1 MRPFRVTLVNVRTD
15 IPGPPGGPVRGVLPA
30 FRRDVL
36 GFTLDSFRRYGDVV
50 AYRFGPPGRLALV
63 AVGAYHP
70 DDVHRVLTGTGHGFN
85 RQTVGFEVMTEAFGE
100 GLLTAEAETWRRQRR
115 TLQPLFTPRHVG
127 RYAELMADE
136 AERVLA
142 GPAVADG
149 AVVDLHRLMQRYTLR
164 VVGRALFGE
173 DIDEFV
179 DDLYWLVPQIAG
191 QIRSRV
197 MQAARLPLGW
207 PTPSNLRFRRLRAK
221 QYALVDQIL
230 ARRARHP
237 SGDQDDL
244 ISRLRAARDPQTGR
258 PLSQREVR
266 DQTLI
271 FLMAGH
277 ETTAG
282 ALTFTLDL
290 LGRHPEVQDKV
301 ATEEDLVRAALL
313 EGMRLYPPAYVT
325 ERRTTTDVS
334 LRQYVVP
341 RGTMVF
347 ASPWVTHRHPVFWP
361 DPDRF
366 DPARFLGDQ
375 ARPRYAYFPFGG
387 GPRSCIGEHFA
398 MLEATLLL
406 KALLGRYRIEAVD
419 PPPRLRAFVTLR
431 PAGAVRARLTRR

>member
-1 MRPFRVTLVNVRTD
+1 VRTE
-15 IPGPPGGPVRGVLPA
+15 IPGPSGGPVLGVLPA

-36 GFTLDSFRRYGDVV
+36 GCTLDSFRRYGDVV
-50 AYRFGPPGRLALV
+50 GYRFGPPGRLAV
-63 AVGAYHP
+63 VVVGAYHP

-85 RQTVGFEVMTEAFGE
+85 RQTLGFEVMTEAFGA
-100 GLLTAEAETWRRQRR
+100 GLLTTEGDTWLRQRR

-136 AERVLA
+136 ARRVVG
-142 GPAVADG
+142 GPGVADG

-173 DIDEFV
+173 DVDEFV
-179 DDLYWLVPQIAG
+179 DDLYRLVPRIAA
-191 QIRSRV
+191 QIRARV
-197 MQAARLPLGW
+197 LQVARLPLTW
-207 PTPSNLRFRRLRAK
+207 PTPGNRRFRHLRAS
-221 QYALVDQIL
+221 QYSAVDRIL
-230 ARRARHP
+230 TRRAPHP
-237 SGDQDDL
+237 SDDDDDDL
-244 ISRLRAARDPQTGR
+244 ITRLRAARDPETGR
-258 PLSQREVR
+258 PLSLQEVR

-301 ATEEDLVRAALL
+301 AAEEDLVRAALL

-325 ERRTTTDVS
+325 ERRATTDVV
-334 LRQYVVP
+334 LGQHLVP

-347 ASPWVTHRHPVFWP
+347 ASPWVTHRHPSFWP

-366 DPARFLGDQ
+366 DPTRFIGDQ
-375 ARPRYAYFPFGG
+375 DRPRYAYFPFGG

-406 KALLGRYRIEAVD
+406 TALLARYRVEAVD
-419 PPPRLRAFVTLR
+419 RPPELHTSVTLR
-431 PAGAVRARLTRR
+431 PAGPVRARLTRR